1 MKIIILIITILIS
14 INFYFKKNI
23 RYYSKKD
30 LKKMSTEITLTKK
43 KNLTSEFLKLKLS
56 EKKIDYY
63 KILEKIDI
71 TPKELLCVLSGKYN
85 INTKRNLER
94 YLSIVELIFLE
105 FGIDKKILL
114 EIWEITIKNTF

>member
-56 EKKIDYY
+56 EKK
-63 KILEKIDI
+63 
-71 TPKELLCVLSGKYN
+71 
-85 INTKRNLER
+85 
-94 YLSIVELIFLE
+94 
-105 FGIDKKILL
+105 
-114 EIWEITIKNTF
+114 